1 MSESSPPAGEASD
14 HRAGIPSAARLYRLP
29 VVALDFETTGLA
41 AYRGDAI
48 CEVAL
53 VGATGDQ
60 LAPLLSTLVDPGR
73 PLSAKT
79 RELTGIDDA
88 ELRGAPRLGE
98 VMPEIVRLVGASPLV
113 MHNAPFD
120 LHFLQ
125 DGLAQVG
132 LPSCS
137 NLAIDTLL
145 MARFLDRNREGN
157 SLRQTAE
164 RYGIA
169 RGRAHRALE
178 DARVTALAY
187 HALVPYLELR
197 GVRTVDDLVRG
208 RMAGPAG
215 LFVERPSSMLLDLAS
230 RVVGSGRVVDLVYAA
245 RPGGTGVERRFRPDR
260 LEGERYLIGWDLDID
275 EERTYRLDRILIL
288 GDGQTT
294 YMSPWV
300 LPEDVPPRMRS

>member
-1 MSESSPPAGEASD
+1 
-14 HRAGIPSAARLYRLP
+14 

-53 VGATGDQ
+53 VGAIGEQVDV
-60 LAPLLSTLVDPGR
+60 LLTTLVDPAR

-79 RELTGIDDA
+79 RELTGIEDA
-88 ELRGAPRLGE
+88 DLHGAPRLPD
-98 VMPEIVRLVGASPLV
+98 VLPEMARLIGASPLV

-120 LHFLQ
+120 LHFLR
-125 DGLAQVG
+125 DGLAQAG
-132 LPSCS
+132 RPPCN

-164 RYGIA
+164 RYGIP
-169 RGRAHRALE
+169 RGRAHRALD

-187 HALVPYLELR
+187 HALVPYLEVR
-197 GVRTVDDLVRG
+197 GVSTVGDLVRG

-230 RVVGSGRVVDLVYAA
+230 RVAGSGRVIDVLYAS
-245 RPGGTGVERRFRPDR
+245 RPGGVGVELRFRPDR
-260 LEGERYLIGWDLDID
+260 LEGEGLLIGRDLVAD
-275 EERTYRLDRILIL
+275 EERPYRLDRILVL
-288 GDGQTT
+288 SDGKTT
-294 YMSPWV
+294 YLSPWV
-300 LPEDVPPRMRS
+300 LPEDVPPRLRPHSVAGP